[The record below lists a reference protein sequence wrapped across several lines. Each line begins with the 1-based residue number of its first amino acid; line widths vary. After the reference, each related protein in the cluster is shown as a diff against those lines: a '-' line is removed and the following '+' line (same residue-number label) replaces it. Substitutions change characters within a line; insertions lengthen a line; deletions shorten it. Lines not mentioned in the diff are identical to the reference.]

1 MRFSPEHITIK
12 CKVKTECRK
21 CISKCH
27 PTLLHKEKMENNERH
42 KDTGN
47 RGYGEEQTK
56 EEEKINDGMEVPP
69 PRQRL
74 HKQKIYWCP
83 VVK

>member
-1 MRFSPEHITIK
+1 
-12 CKVKTECRK
+12 
-21 CISKCH
+21 
-27 PTLLHKEKMENNERH
+27 MENNERH

-74 HKQKIYWCP
+74 RKQKIYWCP